1 MSMIDT
7 DMVRSALRSA
17 ASAAGEAETFFDIL
31 IPVDD
36 GRTKGPLMIGQLFGV
51 DLLQHPDVPE
61 GQMYIKKK
69 PLENY
74 IPQSMIADLQETRTL
89 LVELMAKEEDGTP
102 RKESMAITISAIDD
116 EIFTYQQQLVKG
128 PKS

>member
-7 DMVRSALRSA
+7 NQVRSALRSA
-17 ASAAGEAETFFDIL
+17 ASASGEAETFFDIL

-36 GRTKGPLMIGQLFGV
+36 GRSEGPLMIGQLFGT
-51 DLLQHPDVPE
+51 DLLQHPDVPD
-61 GQMYIKKK
+61 GQMYIKRK

-74 IPQSMIADLQETRTL
+74 VPQAMIADLQETREML
-89 LVELMAKEEDGTP
+89 FELQAKADDGSI
-102 RKESMAITISAIDD
+102 RKESLTISIAVV
-116 EIFTYQQQLVKG
+116 EEQIFNYQQQIVKG

>member
-36 GRTKGPLMIGQLFGV
+36 GRKEGPLMIGQLFGV
-51 DLLQHPDVPE
+51 DLLQHPDVPAGE
-61 GQMYIKKK
+61 MHIKRK

-74 IPQSMIADLQETRTL
+74 QPQAMIADLQESRAL
-89 LVELMAKEEDGTP
+89 MAELMNRMDDGTSQ
-102 RKESMAITISAIDD
+102 KEHLTITISVLDD
-116 EIFTYQQQLVKG
+116 KIMEYQQMIVKG

>member
-7 DMVRSALRSA
+7 DLVRSALRSA

-36 GRTKGPLMIGQLFGV
+36 GRTEGPLMIGQLFGV
-51 DLLQHPDVPE
+51 DLVQHPDVPE

-74 IPQSMIADLQETRTL
+74 VPQSMIADLQESRSL
-89 LVELMAKEEDGTP
+89 LVELMHKADDGSSEKENLTL
-102 RKESMAITISAIDD
+102 SISFIDD
-116 EIFTYQQQLVKG
+116 KIHYYQMQIQKG
-128 PKS
+128 PRT

>member
-7 DMVRSALRSA
+7 DQVRSALRSA

-36 GRTKGPLMIGQLFGV
+36 GRTEGPLMIGQLFGV
-51 DLLQHPDVPE
+51 DLIQHPDVPD

-69 PLENY
+69 PVENY
-74 IPQSMIADLQETRTL
+74 KPQAMIADLLDSKRLLTELAADETKGGRDIL
-89 LVELMAKEEDGTP
+89 EAAIVSLDEEIEVYQKQIQMGP
-102 RKESMAITISAIDD
+102 ES
-116 EIFTYQQQLVKG
+116 
-128 PKS
+128 